1 MIMDAFHSIKPV
13 FGRSKRVSTQ
23 GSGLFSTSDV
33 TRSDA
38 DSWWLATDTARR
50 NEASEQLFERNRDA
64 PCCKQAQYLPILGSQ
79 YRYSSII
86 VHCYSIMNIS
96 YHSISSV
103 YSIMYSDV
111 YWGG

>member
-38 DSWWLATDTARR
+38 DSWWLATERHSAKKRSIRTA
-50 NEASEQLFERNRDA
+50 
-64 PCCKQAQYLPILGSQ
+64 
-79 YRYSSII
+79 
-86 VHCYSIMNIS
+86 V
-96 YHSISSV
+96 
-103 YSIMYSDV
+103 
-111 YWGG
+111 